1 MISIDVFVYKHVPAT
16 FSVFSN
22 IPEHEDPE
30 FEKSNGDPQELVD
43 RMVEIHHQR
52 AASEIMEVK
61 HQVVLEALRSRLDE
75 IEVGYDSADEEEL
88 EKLLELRKGLLNIGY

>member
-1 MISIDVFVYKHVPAT
+1 
-16 FSVFSN
+16 
-22 IPEHEDPE
+22 
-30 FEKSNGDPQELVD
+30 
-43 RMVEIHHQR
+43 MVEIQLRHQR

-88 EKLLELRKGLLNIGY
+88 EKMKHNWKSIKGTLH